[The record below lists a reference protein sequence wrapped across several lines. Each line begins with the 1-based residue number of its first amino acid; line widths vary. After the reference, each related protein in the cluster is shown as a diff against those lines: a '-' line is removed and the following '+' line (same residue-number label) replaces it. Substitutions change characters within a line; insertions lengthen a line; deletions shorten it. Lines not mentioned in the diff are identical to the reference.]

1 LFTIIHIDMN
11 AWTPG
16 QIKSLRDTMKL
27 TQKAFSE
34 RIGVT
39 REYVNY
45 LEKGVRTPSKTM
57 CILLYYIQRDE
68 NENEKESGKR
78 GKSKRY
84 L

>member
-1 LFTIIHIDMN
+1 
-11 AWTPG
+11 
-16 QIKSLRDTMKL
+16 MKL

-45 LEKGVRTPSKTM
+45 LEKGVKTPSRM
-57 CILLYYIQRDE
+57 LCILMDYIQRDE
-68 NENEKESGKR
+68 NEKGKGGGKR
-78 GKSKRY
+78 GKGKRD